1 MKSFLVLFLISLSI
15 ASAAG
20 RPPNILFI
28 LADDMGWADLGCYG
42 ADLHETPRIDAF
54 AKEAVRFTNAYAM
67 SVCSPTRSTLM
78 TGKHAARLHFTIWSE
93 GAQQGGPK
101 NRKLREAPAIWNL
114 PHTETTI
121 AKHLHGAGYLTALVG
136 KWHLGDWEHYPE
148 AHGFD
153 INIGGTNWGAPQ
165 TFWWPYSGSG
175 RFGAEFRYVPHLELG
190 KPGEYLTDR
199 LTDEAMKV
207 IDHAGAQPFFIYLAH
222 HAVHTPIEA
231 KEDDVKHFD
240 AKLRPDMHHQHGV
253 YAAMTKNL
261 DDNVG
266 RVLDHLKERGL
277 DKNTLVIFASDN
289 GGYVGNDKAGG
300 QTMPVTNNTPL
311 RSGKGSLYEGGVR
324 IPLLIRWPGVSQAG
338 TTCDEPVV
346 TMDLFNTLLS
356 AAGLPPEANDGIDL
370 SPLLNSP
377 DAKLP
382 RDALFFHYPHYY
394 HTTTP
399 VSAIRSR
406 DWKLLEYFEDGH
418 VELYNLK
425 DDPREQ
431 RDLAQENPDKVNALR
446 QQLHAWRD
454 SVNAALP
461 TTNTDFKTS
470 KKTAPKTK

>member
-1 MKSFLVLFLISLSI
+1 MGLQLPNRRRRLAHHKERFFHLHVHDWDDDAGAECLCYSQEGRQFIATKSGIQIS
-15 ASAAG
+15 
-20 RPPNILFI
+20 
-28 LADDMGWADLGCYG
+28 ADDGPTQVILTVPDRGRVTGVAIGGKDKDTLYAFCGNKIWKRKIQQHALGAWSPWTKVG
-42 ADLHETPRIDAF
+42 S
-54 AKEAVRFTNAYAM
+54 TN
-67 SVCSPTRSTLM
+67 LM

-121 AKHLHGAGYLTALVG
+121 ARHLHGAGYLTALVG

-175 RFGAEFRYVPHLELG
+175 RFGAEFRYVPQLEFG

-207 IDHAGAQPFFIYLAH
+207 IDHAEEQPFFIYLAH

-231 KEDDVKHFD
+231 KEDAVKHFD

-261 DDNVG
+261 DENVG
-266 RVLDHLKERGL
+266 RILDHLKELGL

-300 QTMPVTNNTPL
+300 RTMPVTNNTPL

-324 IPLLIRWPGVSQAG
+324 IPLLISAG
-338 TTCDEPVV
+338 PVCRRPARPA
-346 TMDLFNTLLS
+346 M
-356 AAGLPPEANDGIDL
+356 
-370 SPLLNSP
+370 
-377 DAKLP
+377 
-382 RDALFFHYPHYY
+382 
-394 HTTTP
+394 
-399 VSAIRSR
+399 
-406 DWKLLEYFEDGH
+406 
-418 VELYNLK
+418 
-425 DDPREQ
+425 
-431 RDLAQENPDKVNALR
+431 NP
-446 QQLHAWRD
+446 W
-454 SVNAALP
+454 
-461 TTNTDFKTS
+461 
-470 KKTAPKTK
+470 